1 MVDLVRLLRRETS
14 STEFI
19 PVIDGL
25 RFLAILM
32 VVFFHVNAYIQ
43 EKSQTIAFNS
53 TESYLSANIFVY
65 GHQGVQLFFV
75 ISGFILAMPFMRQSF
90 GQNDKQISLKQYFLR
105 RLTRLEPPYFVS
117 TLVLFLV
124 LAIFVSEK
132 YSYNDLLASLF
143 ASLFYLNNFLFPG
156 ESPRIN
162 SVTWSLEVEIQFYLL
177 APFLVWCLCTVK
189 RRVTRRLL
197 ILMLI
202 IAFAVLSWLLETV
215 LQIRAISLA
224 NFFQYFLAGVLV
236 CDIYL
241 LDSDE
246 MRFDGF
252 WYFFLGVF
260 LLLFLTSVEHSQTSH
275 LLLKIVSPLAIGT
288 FYLIVFGNRF
298 WKRFFSISALTVIG
312 GMCYTIYLLHYS
324 IISAVGRLAVANAV
338 VPNFYSYFAIQTFI
352 YLIAILLASFAFFLL
367 IEKPCMRPDWYL
379 RVFENLKTTFQHGRS
394 KRIFDQE

>member
-1 MVDLVRLLRRETS
+1 
-14 STEFI
+14 
-19 PVIDGL
+19 
-25 RFLAILM
+25 
-32 VVFFHVNAYIQ
+32 
-43 EKSQTIAFNS
+43 
-53 TESYLSANIFVY
+53 
-65 GHQGVQLFFV
+65 
-75 ISGFILAMPFMRQSF
+75 
-90 GQNDKQISLKQYFLR
+90 
-105 RLTRLEPPYFVS
+105 
-117 TLVLFLV
+117 
-124 LAIFVSEK
+124 VSEK

-197 ILMLI
+197 ILVLI

-252 WYFFLGVF
+252 WCFFLGVF

>member
-32 VVFFHVNAYIQ
+32 VVLFHVNAYIQ

-189 RRVTRRLL
+189 RRVIRRLL

-236 CDIYL
+236 CDIYSSIPTRCVL
-241 LDSDE
+241 
-246 MRFDGF
+246 M
-252 WYFFLGVF
+252 
-260 LLLFLTSVEHSQTSH
+260 
-275 LLLKIVSPLAIGT
+275 
-288 FYLIVFGNRF
+288 VFGI
-298 WKRFFSISALTVIG
+298 FS
-312 GMCYTIYLLHYS
+312 
-324 IISAVGRLAVANAV
+324 
-338 VPNFYSYFAIQTFI
+338 
-352 YLIAILLASFAFFLL
+352 
-367 IEKPCMRPDWYL
+367 
-379 RVFENLKTTFQHGRS
+379 
-394 KRIFDQE
+394 

>member
-32 VVFFHVNAYIQ
+32 VVLFHVNAYIQ

-53 TESYLSANIFVY
+53 TESCLSANIFVY

-189 RRVTRRLL
+189 RRVIRRLL

-260 LLLFLTSVEHSQTSH
+260 LLLFLKRLPAWTRAREAGEV
-275 LLLKIVSPLAIGT
+275 LL
-288 FYLIVFGNRF
+288 
-298 WKRFFSISALTVIG
+298 
-312 GMCYTIYLLHYS
+312 
-324 IISAVGRLAVANAV
+324 
-338 VPNFYSYFAIQTFI
+338 
-352 YLIAILLASFAFFLL
+352 
-367 IEKPCMRPDWYL
+367 
-379 RVFENLKTTFQHGRS
+379 RS
-394 KRIFDQE
+394 RKKDNI